1 MDPPADHRGEEV
13 VSRRPPLHFP
23 PLSTAPSRE
32 TTFVVSRYTGL
43 LGILFVWALVSTITN
58 NILLPSF
65 VNVPS
70 SRGID
75 HSIHDDTD
83 NHINLFQPT
92 EFYKHI
98 QQRQSN
104 YVHHNN
110 LTHSSQSTTFGTGSN
125 SHIRISFQ
133 LHDNK
138 TQQLENIFNPYV
150 RCFVGKVIQGRGNRQ
165 KPTGE
170 VRDGILPPTLKS
182 IDQQSEDYPR
192 SGRIL
197 DFRATISTNLNIL
210 QIGDSVLVQLAQ
222 AFDEMVGCRS
232 VFTGSNNGTDT
243 GFCRPRD
250 LIWQAWLGHDG
261 RSLMAPTIGG
271 GASAMWRMTAL
282 LSKSAEGKPPANEFG
297 GGWSMPEVESFLKHY
312 VPWSED
318 SDGEQIGNSK
328 LERFD
333 AVLFRVQH
341 GWMKINDITNDRLV
355 EAVELSHQLLGAKTL
370 SHQLLGAK
378 TVILMTIPFTNN
390 VNSVEEAKKVDDINN
405 NIREIAHG
413 WHLRNSTG
421 VKHVLVLEY
430 GTYYNHII
438 WTNARHIGYNVSAP
452 LMMTNEMFDTEGKT
466 FLHDRLVTGKEWPP
480 SIAMVCSKRAWLNTA
495 KAKCHRNYLFSDG
508 MHICPETL
516 AARYGVV
523 VACLLGCVY
532 NGKPGAN
539 NDDLQRDEAKLR
551 ACERDCNEQ
560 FMSVMPVEESW
571 VDSNTELASFAL

>member
-1 MDPPADHRGEEV
+1 MDPPADHTGEEV
-13 VSRRPPLHFP
+13 VRRPPLRSP
-23 PLSTAPSRE
+23 PLPAPARE
-32 TTFVVSRYTGL
+32 TKLVTSRYTGL
-43 LGILFVWALVSTITN
+43 LGILSLLALVSTITSN
-58 NILLPSF
+58 SLLPTSF
-65 VNVPS
+65 NNTPS
-70 SRGID
+70 LRVID
-75 HSIHDDTD
+75 HNIIHDGTD
-83 NHINLFQPT
+83 NYINSFQPT

-110 LTHSSQSTTFGTGSN
+110 LTHSSQSTFGTGSN
-125 SHIRISFQ
+125 SHVRISFQ

-138 TQQLENIFNPYV
+138 TQQLENIFNPYI
-150 RCFVGKVIQGRGNRQ
+150 RCVVGKVMQGRKKRQ
-165 KPTGE
+165 PTGE
-170 VRDGILPPTLKS
+170 VRDGILPPTLTT
-182 IDQQSEDYPR
+182 IDQQNENYPR

-232 VFTGSNNGTDT
+232 VITGSNNGTDT

-250 LIWQAWLGHDG
+250 LIWQAWAGHDG
-261 RSLMAPTIGG
+261 RSLLAPTIGG

-282 LSKSAEGKPPANEFG
+282 LSKSAEGKAPANSFG
-297 GGWSMPEVESFLKHY
+297 GGWSMPEVESFLNHY

-318 SDGEQIGNSK
+318 SNGEQIGNST

-341 GWMKINDITNDRLV
+341 GWMKSKDITTDRLV
-355 EAVELSHQLLGAKTL
+355 EAVELSHQLLGAE
-370 SHQLLGAK
+370 

-390 VNSVEEAKKVDDINN
+390 VNSDEEARKVNDINN

-421 VKHVLVLEY
+421 VKHVLVLEF

-438 WTNARHIGYNVSAP
+438 WANARHIGYNVSAP

-466 FLHDRLVTGKEWPP
+466 FLHDRLVTGKQWPP
-480 SIAMVCSKRAWLNTA
+480 TIAMVCSKRAWLNTA
-495 KAKCHRNYLFSDG
+495 KEKCHRNYLFMDG
-508 MHICPETL
+508 MHLCPETL
-516 AARYGVV
+516 ATRYGVV

-539 NDDLQRDEAKLR
+539 NDDLKRDEAKLR
-551 ACERDCNEQ
+551 ACERECNEQ